1 MRHNT
6 NSNENNFTTFKMCE
20 WNATGEETT
29 ENAKPGWGEKQW
41 GYSFKAQSYCFEGLK
56 NTLNLVVKKGP
67 F

>member
-1 MRHNT
+1 
-6 NSNENNFTTFKMCE
+6 MCE